1 MEYIIGKKLLD
12 TPVNMKVVKMISIIN
27 ECKGKQIVYKKQPKE
42 VLEKL
47 TEKAVLDFTI
57 DSCESIILKGEE
69 IRNIFLNEVK
79 PKTREQVSIMEF
91 RDSLKTVNSAY
102 EDMSLS
108 SQTILELHGYL
119 HRLSLVRGGKYRTEE
134 NNLLRTDFFRDD
146 IFNNHGVLIK
156 KNIEERLDQYIEDLC
171 REYNRLI
178 RENEID
184 NLIIVAAFILD
195 FILISPFEE
204 DNVKKYVVPE
214 ADYVLNPK
222 QENCNYEFDK
232 ICGAGV
238 AYKFVQCLYKE
249 FNIPNEELY
258 DLIQYVA
265 IATVCDVVDL
275 VSENR
280 ILVKEGLKRIN
291 NTSNIGLRALFKETG
306 LEGKEI
312 TVYSLGFVIGPS
324 INASGRLEQA
334 EWALKLLI
342 TKDKNEAEELAKK
355 LNELNKDRQ
364 ELTQTG
370 LEEAIKI
377 IEENNMAKDKVLVVY
392 LEDVHESIAGIIAG
406 RIREKYNLP
415 TIILTK
421 AHEGA
426 KGSGRSIEEYNM
438 FEELLKCKDLLGKF
452 GGHPMAAGMSIPSEN
467 IDKFREKLNEVT
479 TLSDEDIIPKVSID
493 MPLPINKINYKLI
506 DEIALLEPY
515 GKGNPKPN
523 FAVKGLMVKAARILG
538 KNNNVLKLN
547 LTDGYLNIDGIYFG
561 DIEVALEIIKNK
573 FGEYEYNK
581 MLNGQTNM
589 VKIDIVYFPD
599 INEYN
604 GRKSVQLLIQ
614 NIRV

>member
-1 MEYIIGKKLLD
+1 MEKWMVRNVKFDTVKFAQQLGISDTVAKLMVNRGIYNLDIAKEYLSSSIGELHNPTDMLGMSGA
-12 TPVNMKVVKMISIIN
+12 VELMRNSII
-27 ECKGKQIVYKKQPKE
+27 KGEKILIVGDYDVDGVISTYVLYIAISKCGGNVSFHIPDRIKE
-42 VLEKL
+42 GYG
-47 TEKAVLDFTI
+47 I
-57 DSCESIILKGEE
+57 NESIIKKASED
-69 IRNIFLNEVK
+69 NIDIIITCDNGIAAI
-79 PKTREQVSIMEF
+79 EQVK
-91 RDSLKTVNSAY
+91 LAK
-102 EDMSLS
+102 
-108 SQTILELHGYL
+108 ELGIK
-119 HRLSLVRGGKYRTEE
+119 VII
-134 NNLLRTDFFRDD
+134 TDHHD
-146 IFNNHGVLIK
+146 VP
-156 KNIEERLDQYIEDLC
+156 
-171 REYNRLI
+171 
-178 RENEID
+178 
-184 NLIIVAAFILD
+184 FI
-195 FILISPFEE
+195 EE
-204 DNVKKYVVPE
+204 DNVRKYVVPE

-589 VKIDIVYFPD
+589 
-599 INEYN
+599 
-604 GRKSVQLLIQ
+604 
-614 NIRV
+614 

>member
-1 MEYIIGKKLLD
+1 MVRNVKFDTVKFAQQLGISDTVAKLMVNRGIYNLDIAKEYLSSSIGELHNPTDMLGMSGA
-12 TPVNMKVVKMISIIN
+12 VELMRNSII
-27 ECKGKQIVYKKQPKE
+27 KGEKILIVGDYDVDGVISTYVLYTAISKCGGNVSFHIPDRIKE
-42 VLEKL
+42 GYG
-47 TEKAVLDFTI
+47 I
-57 DSCESIILKGEE
+57 NESIIKKASED
-69 IRNIFLNEVK
+69 NIDIIITCDNGIAAI
-79 PKTREQVSIMEF
+79 EQVKLAKE
-91 RDSLKTVNSAY
+91 
-102 EDMSLS
+102 
-108 SQTILELHGYL
+108 LEIK
-119 HRLSLVRGGKYRTEE
+119 VII
-134 NNLLRTDFFRDD
+134 TDHHD
-146 IFNNHGVLIK
+146 VP
-156 KNIEERLDQYIEDLC
+156 
-171 REYNRLI
+171 
-178 RENEID
+178 
-184 NLIIVAAFILD
+184 FI
-195 FILISPFEE
+195 EE
-204 DNVKKYVVPE
+204 DNVRKYVVPE

>member
-1 MEYIIGKKLLD
+1 MVRNVKFDTVKFAQQLGISDTVAKLMVNRGIYNLDIAKEYLSSSIGELHNPTDMLGMSGA
-12 TPVNMKVVKMISIIN
+12 VELMRNSII
-27 ECKGKQIVYKKQPKE
+27 KGEKILIVGDYDVDGVISTYVLYTAISKCGGNVSFHIPDRIKE
-42 VLEKL
+42 GYG
-47 TEKAVLDFTI
+47 I
-57 DSCESIILKGEE
+57 NESIIKKASED
-69 IRNIFLNEVK
+69 NIDIIITCDNGIAAI
-79 PKTREQVSIMEF
+79 EQVK
-91 RDSLKTVNSAY
+91 LAK
-102 EDMSLS
+102 
-108 SQTILELHGYL
+108 ELGIK
-119 HRLSLVRGGKYRTEE
+119 VII
-134 NNLLRTDFFRDD
+134 TDHHD
-146 IFNNHGVLIK
+146 VP
-156 KNIEERLDQYIEDLC
+156 
-171 REYNRLI
+171 
-178 RENEID
+178 
-184 NLIIVAAFILD
+184 FI
-195 FILISPFEE
+195 EE
-204 DNVKKYVVPE
+204 DNVRKYVVPE

-377 IEENNMAKDKVLVVY
+377 IEANNMAKDKVLVVY

-561 DIEVALEIIKNK
+561 DIEVTLEIIKNK

>member
-1 MEYIIGKKLLD
+1 MVRNVKFDTVKFAQQLGISDTVAKLMVNRGIYNLDIAKEYLSSSIGELHNPTDMLGMSGA
-12 TPVNMKVVKMISIIN
+12 VELMRNSII
-27 ECKGKQIVYKKQPKE
+27 KGEKILIVGDYDVDGVISTYVLYIAISKCGGNVSFHIPDRIKE
-42 VLEKL
+42 GYG
-47 TEKAVLDFTI
+47 I
-57 DSCESIILKGEE
+57 NESIIKKASED
-69 IRNIFLNEVK
+69 NIDIIITCDNGIAAI
-79 PKTREQVSIMEF
+79 EQVKLAKEVGI
-91 RDSLKTVNSAY
+91 KV
-102 EDMSLS
+102 
-108 SQTILELHGYL
+108 II
-119 HRLSLVRGGKYRTEE
+119 
-134 NNLLRTDFFRDD
+134 TDHHD
-146 IFNNHGVLIK
+146 VP
-156 KNIEERLDQYIEDLC
+156 
-171 REYNRLI
+171 
-178 RENEID
+178 
-184 NLIIVAAFILD
+184 FI
-195 FILISPFEE
+195 EE
-204 DNVKKYVVPE
+204 DNVRKYVVPE

-377 IEENNMAKDKVLVVY
+377 LEENNMAKDKVLVVY

>member
-1 MEYIIGKKLLD
+1 MVRNVKFDTVKFAQQLGISDTVAKLMVNRGIYNLDIAKEYLSSSIGELHNPTDMLGMSGA
-12 TPVNMKVVKMISIIN
+12 VELMRNSII
-27 ECKGKQIVYKKQPKE
+27 KGEKILIVGDYDVDGVISTYVLYTAISKCGGNVSFHIPDRIKE
-42 VLEKL
+42 GYG
-47 TEKAVLDFTI
+47 I
-57 DSCESIILKGEE
+57 NESIIKKASED
-69 IRNIFLNEVK
+69 NIDIIITCDNGIAAI
-79 PKTREQVSIMEF
+79 EQVK
-91 RDSLKTVNSAY
+91 LAK
-102 EDMSLS
+102 
-108 SQTILELHGYL
+108 ELGIK
-119 HRLSLVRGGKYRTEE
+119 VII
-134 NNLLRTDFFRDD
+134 TDHHD
-146 IFNNHGVLIK
+146 VP
-156 KNIEERLDQYIEDLC
+156 
-171 REYNRLI
+171 
-178 RENEID
+178 
-184 NLIIVAAFILD
+184 FI
-195 FILISPFEE
+195 EE
-204 DNVKKYVVPE
+204 DNVRKYVVPE

-342 TKDKNEAEELAKK
+342 TKDKSEAEELAKK

-364 ELTQTG
+364 G

>member
-1 MEYIIGKKLLD
+1 MVRNVKFDTVKFAQQLGISDTVAKLMVNRGIYNLDIAKEYLSSSIGELHNPTDMLGMSGA
-12 TPVNMKVVKMISIIN
+12 VELMRNSII
-27 ECKGKQIVYKKQPKE
+27 KGEKILIVGDYDVDGVISTYVLYIAISKCGGNVSFHIPDRIKE
-42 VLEKL
+42 GYG
-47 TEKAVLDFTI
+47 I
-57 DSCESIILKGEE
+57 NESIIKKASED
-69 IRNIFLNEVK
+69 NIDIII
-79 PKTREQVSIMEF
+79 TCDTGIAAIEQVK
-91 RDSLKTVNSAY
+91 LAK
-102 EDMSLS
+102 
-108 SQTILELHGYL
+108 ELGIK
-119 HRLSLVRGGKYRTEE
+119 VII
-134 NNLLRTDFFRDD
+134 TDHHD
-146 IFNNHGVLIK
+146 VP
-156 KNIEERLDQYIEDLC
+156 
-171 REYNRLI
+171 
-178 RENEID
+178 
-184 NLIIVAAFILD
+184 FI
-195 FILISPFEE
+195 EE
-204 DNVKKYVVPE
+204 DNVRKYVVPE

>member
-1 MEYIIGKKLLD
+1 MVRNVKFDTVKFAQQLGISDTVAKLMVNRGIYNLDIAKEYLSSSIGELHNPTDMLGMSGA
-12 TPVNMKVVKMISIIN
+12 VELMRNSII
-27 ECKGKQIVYKKQPKE
+27 KGEKILIVGDYDVDGVISTYVLYTAISKCGGNVSFHIPDRIKE
-42 VLEKL
+42 GYG
-47 TEKAVLDFTI
+47 I
-57 DSCESIILKGEE
+57 NESIIKKASED
-69 IRNIFLNEVK
+69 NIDIIITCDNGIAAI
-79 PKTREQVSIMEF
+79 EQVK
-91 RDSLKTVNSAY
+91 LAK
-102 EDMSLS
+102 
-108 SQTILELHGYL
+108 ELGIK
-119 HRLSLVRGGKYRTEE
+119 VII
-134 NNLLRTDFFRDD
+134 TDHHD
-146 IFNNHGVLIK
+146 VP
-156 KNIEERLDQYIEDLC
+156 
-171 REYNRLI
+171 
-178 RENEID
+178 
-184 NLIIVAAFILD
+184 FI
-195 FILISPFEE
+195 EE
-204 DNVKKYVVPE
+204 DNVRKYVVPE

-377 IEENNMAKDKVLVVY
+377 IEANNMAKDKVLVVY

-493 MPLPINKINYKLI
+493 MPLPINKINHKLI

>member
-1 MEYIIGKKLLD
+1 MVRNVKFDTVKFAQQLGISDTVAKLMVNRGIYNLDIAKEYLSSSIGELHNPTDMLGMSGA
-12 TPVNMKVVKMISIIN
+12 VELMRNSII
-27 ECKGKQIVYKKQPKE
+27 KGEKILIVGDYDVDGVISTYVLYIAISKCGGNVSFHIPDRIKE
-42 VLEKL
+42 GYG
-47 TEKAVLDFTI
+47 I
-57 DSCESIILKGEE
+57 NESIIKKASED
-69 IRNIFLNEVK
+69 NIDIIITCDNGIAAI
-79 PKTREQVSIMEF
+79 EQVK
-91 RDSLKTVNSAY
+91 LAK
-102 EDMSLS
+102 
-108 SQTILELHGYL
+108 ELGIK
-119 HRLSLVRGGKYRTEE
+119 VII
-134 NNLLRTDFFRDD
+134 TDHHD
-146 IFNNHGVLIK
+146 VP
-156 KNIEERLDQYIEDLC
+156 
-171 REYNRLI
+171 
-178 RENEID
+178 
-184 NLIIVAAFILD
+184 FI
-195 FILISPFEE
+195 EE
-204 DNVKKYVVPE
+204 DNVRKYVVPE

-406 RIREKYNLP
+406 RIKDRLNHP
-415 TIILTK
+415 AFVLTDAK
-421 AHEGA
+421 EGI
-426 KGSGRSIEEYNM
+426 KGSGRSIEGYSM
-438 FEELLKCKDLLGKF
+438 FEEMMKVKEVFTKF
-452 GGHPMAAGMSIPSEN
+452 GGHPMAAGCSLKKEKLQEFRKKINEN
-467 IDKFREKLNEVT
+467 CTLEKKDFAKKVQIDIDMPVDYITMDLIHQLSVLEPFGKENKKPLFAHRKLKVERVNVFGKNRNVIKLALKSSQGTRIDGMIFEDEDEFREKMGTSKYITCTYYPV
-479 TLSDEDIIPKVSID
+479 
-493 MPLPINKINYKLI
+493 
-506 DEIALLEPY
+506 
-515 GKGNPKPN
+515 
-523 FAVKGLMVKAARILG
+523 
-538 KNNNVLKLN
+538 
-547 LTDGYLNIDGIYFG
+547 
-561 DIEVALEIIKNK
+561 
-573 FGEYEYNK
+573 
-581 MLNGQTNM
+581 
-589 VKIDIVYFPD
+589 
-599 INEYN
+599 INEYQ
-604 GRKSVQLLIQ
+604 GYKSLQINIQ
-614 NIRV
+614 NYFFVEE

>member
-1 MEYIIGKKLLD
+1 MVRNVKFDTVKFAQQLGISDTVAKLMVNRGIYNLDIAKEYLSSSIGELHNPTDMLGMSGA
-12 TPVNMKVVKMISIIN
+12 VELMRNSII
-27 ECKGKQIVYKKQPKE
+27 KGEKILIVGDYDVDGVISTYVLYTAISKCGGNVSFHIPDRIKE
-42 VLEKL
+42 GYG
-47 TEKAVLDFTI
+47 I
-57 DSCESIILKGEE
+57 NESIIKKASED
-69 IRNIFLNEVK
+69 NIDIIITCDNGIAAI
-79 PKTREQVSIMEF
+79 EQVK
-91 RDSLKTVNSAY
+91 LAK
-102 EDMSLS
+102 
-108 SQTILELHGYL
+108 ELGIK
-119 HRLSLVRGGKYRTEE
+119 VII
-134 NNLLRTDFFRDD
+134 TDHHD
-146 IFNNHGVLIK
+146 VP
-156 KNIEERLDQYIEDLC
+156 
-171 REYNRLI
+171 
-178 RENEID
+178 
-184 NLIIVAAFILD
+184 FI
-195 FILISPFEE
+195 EE
-204 DNVKKYVVPE
+204 DNVRKYVVPE

-364 ELTQTG
+364 EVTQTG